1 MKKSS
6 ITLALLLAFSLTA
19 CVDDGD
25 DGVQGVAGAD
35 GVSGTDGT
43 NGLSSFVTRTDVVTS
58 NANIAYA
65 AYADSLISAKIMR
78 DV

>member
-6 ITLALLLAFSLTA
+6 IYLALLLAFSLTA

-25 DGVQGVAGAD
+25 DGTQGVDGSD

-43 NGLSSFVTRTDVVTS
+43 DGVSNFVTRTDV
-58 NANIAYA
+58 
-65 AYADSLISAKIMR
+65 
-78 DV
+78 